1 MLPCRYV
8 GNIIVI
14 DFLVFCEFVFINT
27 FFAKLLNLSS
37 TRCATSFNKI
47 KCPVLL
53 LYFSFSFCYSLFALK
68 KSYFINVSIFAS
80 LLKETWIIQR
90 YGHVIR
96 TEPVKLC
103 LCGYNLGGLV
113 SEHEKDKLANG
124 YQFVHE
130 LCGYICGGTGCWA
143 GLRHDNLRMIRLRTT
158 RIVITVKERVSEHED
173 DKSGW
178 IPVCTRCNYYTH
190 QFC

>member
-68 KSYFINVSIFAS
+68 KSYFINVSIFTS

-90 YGHVIR
+90 YDHVIR
-96 TEPVKLC
+96 TDPVKLC

-130 LCGYICGGTGCWA
+130 LCGYICWRYGLLGRITIRQLADDTFAHDPYCYNCEGTGFRA
-143 GLRHDNLRMIRLRTT
+143 RG
-158 RIVITVKERVSEHED
+158 
-173 DKSGW
+173 
-178 IPVCTRCNYYTH
+178 
-190 QFC
+190 